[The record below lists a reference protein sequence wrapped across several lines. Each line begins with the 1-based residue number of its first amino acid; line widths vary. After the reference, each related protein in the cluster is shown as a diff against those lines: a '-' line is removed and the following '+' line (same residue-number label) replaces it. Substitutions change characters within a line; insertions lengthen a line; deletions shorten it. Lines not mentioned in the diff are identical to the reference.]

1 MDKYEV
7 LETIGEGTYG
17 TVIKV
22 KHKETG
28 MILAIKKFKETDE
41 DE

>member
-7 LETIGEGTYG
+7 LGTIGEGTYG